1 MHIGSHNKDYGYSR
15 SGQMRKTTNTRKDL
29 GVLFTSNLKSGDHCA
44 AVYMKANKMLGPI
57 KRALVNKHRTL
68 FF

>member
-1 MHIGSHNKDYGYSR
+1 MATQEVEKCGKPP
-15 SGQMRKTTNTRKDL
+15 NTGKDL
-29 GVLFTSNLKSGDHCA
+29 GVLFTSDLKSGDQCA

-57 KRALVNKHRTL
+57 KRTLVNKLRTL